1 MERFILIYYLT
12 ELCQMLT
19 PKDFYEIAQ
28 KCLSAML
35 LNLLFTMFELDSCQ
49 GTGDVTRMRLK
60 ATILY

>member
-1 MERFILIYYLT
+1 
-12 ELCQMLT
+12 MLT